1 MLCLYIFI
9 IMLATITIMSY
20 VRSITV
26 ATDNKALFQSLT
38 KLGAGSAYN
47 KNILKKHLRKIFQY
61 PALRGCAIGW
71 IYALFMS
78 VFNDMRVSH
87 SELLNLGYL
96 LILILII
103 WGVLYLVYRRAL
115 HKSQQILGIL

>member
-1 MLCLYIFI
+1 
-9 IMLATITIMSY
+9 
-20 VRSITV
+20 
-26 ATDNKALFQSLT
+26 
-38 KLGAGSAYN
+38 
-47 KNILKKHLRKIFQY
+47 
-61 PALRGCAIGW
+61 
-71 IYALFMS
+71 
-78 VFNDMRVSH
+78 MRVSH